1 MCIIYQDSLR
11 SFTITM
17 KIGLVAVEKYFA
29 LFAARSAFLILS
41 NGNEWVFFLKIIFV
55 NFPVSKHTILNQQI
69 VFILN
74 PIKKI
79 RKY

>member
-41 NGNEWVFFLKIIFV
+41 NGNERVFLKIIFV

>member
-41 NGNEWVFFLKIIFV
+41 NGNEWVFLKIIFV

-74 PIKKI
+74 PFKKI

>member
-41 NGNEWVFFLKIIFV
+41 NGNEGFFLKIM

>member
-41 NGNEWVFFLKIIFV
+41 NGNEWVFFKNNL
-55 NFPVSKHTILNQQI
+55 S
-69 VFILN
+69 
-74 PIKKI
+74 
-79 RKY
+79 

>member
-41 NGNEWVFFLKIIFV
+41 NGNEWFFFKIIFV

>member
-29 LFAARSAFLILS
+29 LFAARIAFLILS
-41 NGNEWVFFLKIIFV
+41 NGNERVFLK
-55 NFPVSKHTILNQQI
+55 
-69 VFILN
+69 
-74 PIKKI
+74 
-79 RKY
+79 

>member
-29 LFAARSAFLILS
+29 LFAARSTFLILS
-41 NGNEWVFFLKIIFV
+41 NGNERVFVKIIFV
-55 NFPVSKHTILNQQI
+55 NFSVSKHTILNQQI

>member
-41 NGNEWVFFLKIIFV
+41 NGNECFFLKIVFV
-55 NFPVSKHTILNQQI
+55 NFPVRKHTILNQQI